1 MWKSRCLTVS
11 ALVGV
16 LLLASCRRE
25 PSAADGP
32 QRGRE
37 AYAPCA
43 ACHGADGAGNRALGA
58 PAIAGIDAWY
68 VGAQLGKFKRG
79 VRGSHPGDVEGSRMQ
94 SAAQSLR
101 SDRDLAAV
109 AEHVAQ
115 LPPAPARAVVEGDRV
130 RGRTLWGGCSGCHGP
145 LASGNRL
152 SGAPPLDRS
161 DDWYLLAQLEKF
173 RKGVR
178 GTHPDDTAGAI
189 MRPVALALPDDRAM
203 SDVVAYVTS
212 LR

>member
-16 LLLASCRRE
+16 LLAASCRRE
-25 PSAADGP
+25 PSADDERSRA
-32 QRGRE
+32 RALYE
-37 AYAPCA
+37 PCA
-43 ACHGADGAGNRALGA
+43 ACHGADGAGNRELGA

-68 VGAQLGKFKRG
+68 VAAQLGKFKRG

-94 SAAQSLR
+94 AAAQSLP

-115 LPPAPARAVVEGDRV
+115 LPPSPATAVVEGDLG
-130 RGRTLWGGCSGCHGP
+130 RGRTLWGRCAGCHGP

-161 DDWYLLAQLEKF
+161 NDWYLLAQLGKF

-203 SDVVAYVTS
+203 SDVVAYITS